1 MAIVSSHLLSSTDG
15 SHASGVRVIINQI
28 KKNGKRNKIY
38 QSKTDKNGRVYKEF
52 SLSKKD
58 CLLKYELIFNLE
70 KYYKKKTNVSDIVIK
85 FNMKNPKKK
94 YHIPVIIAPNGY
106 SVWWSK

>member
-1 MAIVSSHLLSSTDG
+1 MKCNKSSSSFGTNNN
-15 SHASGVRVIINQI
+15 SKAPPTLNQEEEDI
-28 KKNGKRNKIY
+28 
-38 QSKTDKNGRVYKEF
+38 
-52 SLSKKD
+52 
-58 CLLKYELIFNLE
+58 KYELIFNLE

-85 FNMKNPKKK
+85 FDMKNPKKK

>member
-15 SHASGVRVIINQI
+15 SHASGVKVIINQI
-28 KKNGKRNKIY
+28 KKNGSRRKIF
-38 QSKTDKNGRVYKEF
+38 QSKTDKNGRIYKQF
-52 SLSKKD
+52 SIKKKD
-58 CLLKYELIFNLE
+58 SSLKYEIIFNLQN
-70 KYYKKKTNVSDIVIK
+70 YYKKKTNVTEIVIK

>member
-38 QSKTDKNGRVYKEF
+38 QSKKNKIEKGSKNL
-52 SLSKKD
+52 SL
-58 CLLKYELIFNLE
+58 I
-70 KYYKKKTNVSDIVIK
+70 
-85 FNMKNPKKK
+85 
-94 YHIPVIIAPNGY
+94 
-106 SVWWSK
+106 

>member
-15 SHASGVRVIINQI
+15 SHASGVKVIINQI
-28 KKNGKRNKIY
+28 KKNGSRRKIF
-38 QSKTDKNGRVYKEF
+38 QSRTDKNGRIYKQF
-52 SLSKKD
+52 SITKKD
-58 CLLKYELIFNLE
+58 YSLKYEIIFNLQN
-70 KYYKKKTNVSDIVIK
+70 YYKKKTNVTEIVIK

>member
-1 MAIVSSHLLSSTDG
+1 MAIVSSHLLSLTDG
-15 SHASGVRVIINQI
+15 SHASGVKVIINQI
-28 KKNGKRNKIY
+28 RKNGSRKMIF
-38 QSKTDKNGRVYKEF
+38 QSKTDRNGRISKQF
-52 SLSKKD
+52 SITKKD
-58 CLLKYELIFNLE
+58 ASLKYEIIFNLQN
-70 KYYKKKTNVSDIVIK
+70 YYKKKTNVTDIVIK

>member
-38 QSKTDKNGRVYKEF
+38 QSKTDKNGRVSKEF

-70 KYYKKKTNVSDIVIK
+70 KYYKKKTNVSDIIIK
-85 FNMKNPKKK
+85 FNIKNQKKN
-94 YHIPVIIAPNGY
+94 YHIQDIICTL
-106 SVWWSK
+106 

>member
-15 SHASGVRVIINQI
+15 SHASGVKVIINQI
-28 KKNGKRNKIY
+28 KKNGSKRKIF
-38 QSKTDKNGRVYKEF
+38 QSKTDKNGRIYKQF
-52 SLSKKD
+52 SITKKD
-58 CLLKYELIFNLE
+58 SSFKYEIIFNLQN
-70 KYYKKKTNVSDIVIK
+70 YYKKKTNVTEIVIK

>member
-15 SHASGVRVIINQI
+15 SHASGVKVIINQI
-28 KKNGKRNKIY
+28 KKNGSRRKIF
-38 QSKTDKNGRVYKEF
+38 QSKTDKNGRIYKQF
-52 SLSKKD
+52 SITKKD
-58 CLLKYELIFNLE
+58 SSLIYEIIFNLQN
-70 KYYKKKTNVSDIVIK
+70 YYKKKTNVTEIVIK

>member
-15 SHASGVRVIINQI
+15 SHASGVKVIINQI
-28 KKNGKRNKIY
+28 KKNGLRRKIF
-38 QSKTDKNGRVYKEF
+38 QSKTDKNGRIYKQF
-52 SLSKKD
+52 SITKKD
-58 CLLKYELIFNLE
+58 SLLKYENIFNLQN
-70 KYYKKKTNVSDIVIK
+70 YYKKKTNVTEIVIK

-94 YHIPVIIAPNGY
+94 YHIPVIIAPNSY

>member
-15 SHASGVRVIINQI
+15 SHASGVKVIINQI
-28 KKNGKRNKIY
+28 KKNGSRRKIF
-38 QSKTDKNGRVYKEF
+38 QSKTDKNGRIYKQF
-52 SLSKKD
+52 SITKKD
-58 CLLKYELIFNLE
+58 SSFKYEIIFNLQN
-70 KYYKKKTNVSDIVIK
+70 YYKKKTNVTEIVIK

>member
-1 MAIVSSHLLSSTDG
+1 MSLNTIKVKIGDGKETIPLSNFVTSSQTSDLEEIL
-15 SHASGVRVIINQI
+15 
-28 KKNGKRNKIY
+28 
-38 QSKTDKNGRVYKEF
+38 
-52 SLSKKD
+52 D

>member
-1 MAIVSSHLLSSTDG
+1 MPIVSSHLLSSTAG
-15 SHASGVRVIINQI
+15 SHASGVKVIINQI
-28 KKNGKRNKIY
+28 KKNGSRRKIF
-38 QSKTDKNGRVYKEF
+38 QSKTDKNGRIYKQ
-52 SLSKKD
+52 LTITKKD
-58 CLLKYELIFNLE
+58 SSLKYEIIFNLQN
-70 KYYKKKTNVSDIVIK
+70 YYKKKTNVTEIVIK

>member
-38 QSKTDKNGRVYKEF
+38 QSKTDKNGRVSKEF

-58 CLLKYELIFNLE
+58 CLFKYELIFNLE

-85 FNMKNPKKK
+85 FNMKNPKKNTI
-94 YHIPVIIAPNGY
+94 YQL
-106 SVWWSK
+106 

>member
-28 KKNGKRNKIY
+28 NKSGSRRKIF
-38 QSKTDKNGRVYKEF
+38 QSKTDKNGRIYKQF
-52 SLSKKD
+52 FLTKKD
-58 CLLKYELIFNLE
+58 TSLKYEIIFNLRN
-70 KYYKKKTNVSDIVIK
+70 YYKKKTNVTDIIII
-85 FNMKNPKKK
+85 FNMKNPNKK

>member
-1 MAIVSSHLLSSTDG
+1 MCIRD
-15 SHASGVRVIINQI
+15 R
-28 KKNGKRNKIY
+28 
-38 QSKTDKNGRVYKEF
+38 SKTDKNGRVSKEF

>member
-15 SHASGVRVIINQI
+15 SHASGVKVIINQI
-28 KKNGKRNKIY
+28 NMNGSRRKMF
-38 QSKTDKNGRVYKEF
+38 QSKTDKNGRIYKQF
-52 SLSKKD
+52 SLTKKYTS
-58 CLLKYELIFNLE
+58 LKYEIIINLQNF
-70 KYYKKKTNVSDIVIK
+70 YKKKTNVTDIVIK

>member
-15 SHASGVRVIINQI
+15 SHASGVKVIINQI
-28 KKNGKRNKIY
+28 KKNGSRRIY
-38 QSKTDKNGRVYKEF
+38 KQF
-52 SLSKKD
+52 SLPKTETS
-58 CLLKYELIFNLE
+58 LKYEIIFNIQN
-70 KYYKKKTNVSDIVIK
+70 YYKKKTNVTEIVIK

>member
-1 MAIVSSHLLSSTDG
+1 MKLFLIYK
-15 SHASGVRVIINQI
+15 III
-28 KKNGKRNKIY
+28 
-38 QSKTDKNGRVYKEF
+38 
-52 SLSKKD
+52 
-58 CLLKYELIFNLE
+58 
-70 KYYKKKTNVSDIVIK
+70 KKKTNVTEIVIK

>member
-15 SHASGVRVIINQI
+15 SHASGVKVIINQI
-28 KKNGKRNKIY
+28 NKNGSRRKMF
-38 QSKTDKNGRVYKEF
+38 QSKTDKNGRIYKQF
-52 SLSKKD
+52 SLTKKD
-58 CLLKYELIFNLE
+58 TSLKYEIIFNLQN
-70 KYYKKKTNVSDIVIK
+70 YYKKKTNVTDIVIK
-85 FNMKNPKKK
+85 FNMKNTKKK

>member
-38 QSKTDKNGRVYKEF
+38 QSKTDINVRV
-52 SLSKKD
+52 S
-58 CLLKYELIFNLE
+58 
-70 KYYKKKTNVSDIVIK
+70 VSYTHLTLPTI
-85 FNMKNPKKK
+85 
-94 YHIPVIIAPNGY
+94 Y
-106 SVWWSK
+106 SV